1 MTAPEPAG
9 EVTRGKAIPRIRDG
23 NGTFVYTIT
32 IAERDA
38 EAARLK
44 ADKWTYQQIADE
56 LGYHDR
62 FHARDRI
69 KKVLRE
75 TVQEAGNALRTMEL
89 LRLEGELRRL
99 NGLEA
104 AVHEVLAR
112 KHITV
117 SNGKPVYVGDEPLLD
132 DAPVLNAVDRLL
144 KIEDSRR
151 RNGESRRKLLGLD
164 AATKVDATVTEITQ
178 QDIELQEMIRSARAK
193 VALEEAAIVDG
204 EQS

>member
-1 MTAPEPAG
+1 MATDETTSAPARGEP
-9 EVTRGKAIPRIRDG
+9 IPRVRDG

-32 IAERDA
+32 LAERDA
-38 EAARLK
+38 EACRLK
-44 ADKWTYQQIADE
+44 AEKWTYQQIADE

-75 TVQEAGNALRTMEL
+75 TVQPAGDALRTMEL

-104 AVHEVLAR
+104 AVHKVLAR
-112 KHITV
+112 THFTV
-117 SNGKPVYVGDEPLLD
+117 SNGKVVYVGDEPLLD
-132 DAPVLNAVDRLL
+132 DGPLLAAVDRLL

-164 AATKVDATVTEITQ
+164 AATKVDATVTEVTQ
-178 QDIELQEMIRSARAK
+178 QDIELQEMIRAAK
-193 VALEEAAIVDG
+193 AKAAAEEQAIIEG
-204 EQS
+204 ETP